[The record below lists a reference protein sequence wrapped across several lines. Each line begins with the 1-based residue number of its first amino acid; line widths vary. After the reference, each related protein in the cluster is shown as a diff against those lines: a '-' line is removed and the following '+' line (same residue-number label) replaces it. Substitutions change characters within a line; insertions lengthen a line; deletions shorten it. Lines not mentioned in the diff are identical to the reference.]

1 MILQYLRI
9 LQYFFETVKRYH
21 SQTLPD
27 STIIAVNRQSATAR
41 QRHLRLTK
49 ISIYMNVYE
58 KTSPASEK
66 FDANMLDTV
75 VSRKCL
81 VEPFF
86 AVERISED
94 NCCLHE

>member
-1 MILQYLRI
+1 
-9 LQYFFETVKRYH
+9 
-21 SQTLPD
+21 
-27 STIIAVNRQSATAR
+27 
-41 QRHLRLTK
+41 
-49 ISIYMNVYE
+49 MNVYE

-86 AVERISED
+86 VVERISED